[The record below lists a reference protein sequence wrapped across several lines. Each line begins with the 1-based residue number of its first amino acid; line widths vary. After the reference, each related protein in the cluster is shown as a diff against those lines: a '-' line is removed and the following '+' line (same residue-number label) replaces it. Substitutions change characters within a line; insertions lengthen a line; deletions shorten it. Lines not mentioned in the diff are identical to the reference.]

1 MNIDFNQLNQGGVL
15 DRVLSTLPYP
25 LDKEEVVMHAQQS
38 GAPQQVVGA
47 LRQTLPD
54 TSFNSPED
62 IKKAIRQQK
71 GH

>member
-1 MNIDFNQLNQGGVL
+1 MNIDFNQLNQGGML
-15 DRVLSTLPYP
+15 DRVLSSLPYP
-25 LDKEEVVMHAQQS
+25 LDKDEIVMHAQQS

-47 LRQTLPD
+47 LKQALPD

-62 IKKAIRQQK
+62 VKKAIRMK